1 MVSLVPGTAEFRF
14 GLRDEL
20 LHFLERQVESS
31 SRQRILATNEY
42 QSKNHGKYH
51 SEFYHSNIC
60 YIMIIHDIYHSESLV
75 NMVNLMVNHSKYHS
89 ESVRKQ

>member
-60 YIMIIHDIYHSESLV
+60 YIMIIHDIYHSESYL
-75 NMVNLMVNHSKYHS
+75 LYHS
-89 ESVRKQ
+89 EYGKSHGES